1 VLDEKYEMVHMKVKL
16 DVKKKLETFAYQ
28 FKPQEA
34 GGYLIKNRKDI
45 ITDFIPA
52 PNIAN
57 DPRHSFL
64 PSNQAL
70 YMANMYARA
79 KGRGWSYDVEA
90 FFHSHPDPCIMSAA
104 DVGYAQYNKGLLFVT
119 LSPDTSSKMFE
130 HNYIWYACR
139 GIIPEKVDFV

>member
-1 VLDEKYEMVHMKVKL
+1 MKVKL
-16 DVKKKLETFAYQ
+16 DVRKKLEDFAYH

-34 GGYLIKNRKDI
+34 GGYLIRNKKDVI
-45 ITDFIPA
+45 SDFIPA

-57 DPRHSFL
+57 DPNHNFM

-79 KGRGWSYDVEA
+79 KGGRNYSWYNVAA

-119 LSPDTSSKMFE
+119 LSPDPTSKWGE
-130 HNYIWYACR
+130 HKYIWYACR
-139 GIIPEKVDFV
+139 GVVPEKVDFE